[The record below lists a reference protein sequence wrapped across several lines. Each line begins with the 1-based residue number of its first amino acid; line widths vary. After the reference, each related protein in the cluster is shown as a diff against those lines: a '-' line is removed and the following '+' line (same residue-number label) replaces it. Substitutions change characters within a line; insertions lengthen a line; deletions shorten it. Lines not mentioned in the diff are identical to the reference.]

1 MASRTRC
8 GRHLPVLSGARRGEP
23 NPRGVTPVSGSG
35 SQWVPSSSM
44 STPGQRHASDAGRPA
59 MISSAA
65 GNYPNATA
73 YWPRH
78 RWTWLYAG
86 ARLLPAACYMA
97 KPRSTGSVIGL
108 ASARSKIIET
118 PEVMRR
124 RLRVSLRQARE
135 ALPLTQQAAADA
147 LDWSVSKIIRIEQGA
162 VGITPIDLRALLNVY
177 EVTDEKLIAELVEL
191 ARGSRRQSWR
201 QYKNVY
207 SPASLTLFANEAV
220 AAFIY
225 KYEPTFIPG
234 LLQTEDYARALL
246 AGLGHD
252 DEEIEPMVS
261 ARLERQELL
270 NRERHPDLQFVMGEV
285 TLTRVVGG
293 SDVMLQQL
301 EHLKELSGRP
311 GVELQ
316 VLPFS
321 AGAHP
326 RMGGAFTIL
335 EFADQNL
342 DDLLY
347 LENAGGES
355 TSRDDPDLIADYR
368 RDFLVIQKLAIGKS
382 DFADYIDGIIASRFS
397 SG

>member
-1 MASRTRC
+1 M
-8 GRHLPVLSGARRGEP
+8 
-23 NPRGVTPVSGSG
+23 
-35 SQWVPSSSM
+35 
-44 STPGQRHASDAGRPA
+44 
-59 MISSAA
+59 
-65 GNYPNATA
+65 
-73 YWPRH
+73 
-78 RWTWLYAG
+78 
-86 ARLLPAACYMA
+86 LLPDCTSQLAIWHNL
-97 KPRSTGSVIGL
+97 RSTGSVIGL
-108 ASARSKIIET
+108 ASGRGKIIET

-124 RLRVSLRQARE
+124 LLRGNLRQARE
-135 ALPLTQQAAADA
+135 AVPLTQQAAADL

-162 VGITPIDLRALLNVY
+162 VGITPIDLRALLAVY
-177 EVTDEKLIAELVEL
+177 NVTDQKLIAELVEL
-191 ARGSRRQSWR
+191 ARGSRKQTWR
-201 QYKNVY
+201 QYRGVY

-252 DEEIEPMVS
+252 DEEIEQMVS

-270 NRERHPDLQFVMGEV
+270 DRERRPDLQFVMGEV
-285 TLTRVVGG
+285 TLTRAVGG
-293 SDVMLQQL
+293 TEVMLQQL
-301 EHLKELSGRP
+301 EHVKDLAGRP
-311 GVELQ
+311 GIDLQ

-326 RMGGAFTIL
+326 SMGGAFTIL

-368 RDFLVIQKLAIGKS
+368 RDFLDIQKLAIGKG
-382 DFADYIDGIIASRFS
+382 DFANFVDGIIAARFS
-397 SG
+397 PG